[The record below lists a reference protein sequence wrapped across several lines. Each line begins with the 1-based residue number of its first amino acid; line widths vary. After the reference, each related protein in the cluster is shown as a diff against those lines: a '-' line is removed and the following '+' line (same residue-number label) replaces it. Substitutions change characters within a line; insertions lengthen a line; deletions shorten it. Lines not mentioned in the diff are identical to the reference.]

1 MKFVPT
7 IIAVL
12 LVATAGGQDNPGL
25 ERQTLKGL
33 NAVYIFIGLSKDFED
48 AGLSADDIK
57 TDAKS
62 KIRRAGIRVIETE
75 NELTKTPGHPYLLIA
90 VEGSHVEAVYPYW
103 ASVGL
108 NQRILLARDVSIKPT
123 GRFSGGTTFTA
134 ETWSVGIVGVRNLN
148 QIHQIRGEIESLVDK
163 FVEAYL
169 SVNPKK

>member
-12 LVATAGGQDNPGL
+12 LVTTARGQDNPGL

-123 GRFSGGTTFTA
+123 GRSSGGTTFTA
-134 ETWSVGIVGVRNLN
+134 ETWIFGIVGGWNL
-148 QIHQIRGEIESLVDK
+148 HQYNHIRCDNDTILDTHSN
-163 FVEAYL
+163 AYIAGY
-169 SVNPKK
+169 PY